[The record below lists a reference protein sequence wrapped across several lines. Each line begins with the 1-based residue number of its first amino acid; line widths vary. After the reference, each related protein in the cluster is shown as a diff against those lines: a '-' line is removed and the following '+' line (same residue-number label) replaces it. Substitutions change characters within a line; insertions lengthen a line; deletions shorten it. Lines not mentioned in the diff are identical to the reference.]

1 MRPPSSNDPGWPHHR
16 WNGHGGSINGHAS
29 RLELFTLVHV
39 AVLVIFTAWDFGG
52 ETDFA
57 RVVISAW
64 GSLALPILAAVCW
77 QRRRR
82 GGGCPAALRWLW
94 PLLAFDALVLAGTLN
109 PSFAHS
115 QMGGVTVLVHSGAF
129 PGWPSCARP
138 VLALETLWQ
147 FNAIYLACF
156 NLVLVIVRRRLLRS
170 LLVVVTTDALALAV
184 MGTFQKL
191 DRAPGLYFGLQP
203 SPNDEFFASFI
214 YRNHWGAFVLLAVA
228 AALSLLFHHAR
239 RADGGDRRHS
249 PVLFGLV
256 CTLFL
261 AASVPLSG
269 SRAGTLLVAAL
280 LCGAV
285 AHWLQRLW
293 REGRLSRRSQAMSMA
308 LVVVVFLSGLAGIYA
323 LDRPA
328 IATRVAKTREQIEE
342 IHLRGGLGSREQLYR
357 DTWRMAQAK
366 IWFGWGLGSYPTVF
380 QMFNQQISVEG
391 WVPFY
396 SRAHSDW
403 LQAWAETGAVGLALL
418 LLTAAVPLVAVL
430 RRGRPGAVTAYLLAG
445 CGLLVLYALVEFPL
459 ANPAVM
465 EAFWLSFF
473 TALRYH
479 RLSQSGPCA
488 VAPCS
493 PSSS

>member
-29 RLELFTLVHV
+29 RLELCKLVHV

-228 AALSLLFHHAR
+228 AALS
-239 RADGGDRRHS
+239 
-249 PVLFGLV
+249 GLA
-256 CTLFL
+256 FL
-261 AASVPLSG
+261 G
-269 SRAGTLLVAAL
+269 RAGRLEAL
-280 LCGAV
+280 GFSAEEMI
-285 AHWLQRLW
+285 ARLEA
-293 REGRLSRRSQAMSMA
+293 R
-308 LVVVVFLSGLAGIYA
+308 F
-323 LDRPA
+323 
-328 IATRVAKTREQIEE
+328 
-342 IHLRGGLGSREQLYR
+342 
-357 DTWRMAQAK
+357 
-366 IWFGWGLGSYPTVF
+366 
-380 QMFNQQISVEG
+380 
-391 WVPFY
+391 
-396 SRAHSDW
+396 SD
-403 LQAWAETGAVGLALL
+403 
-418 LLTAAVPLVAVL
+418 
-430 RRGRPGAVTAYLLAG
+430 
-445 CGLLVLYALVEFPL
+445 
-459 ANPAVM
+459 
-465 EAFWLSFF
+465 EA
-473 TALRYH
+473 
-479 RLSQSGPCA
+479 
-488 VAPCS
+488 
-493 PSSS
+493 